1 MARWQAEWVASELE
15 ARGVTVELVP
25 ITTTG
30 DRQQGPLKNIGAQ
43 GLFTKEIQRALLDD
57 RIDLAVHSLKDLP
70 TEAVAG
76 LCLAAVPARASAADV
91 FVSQKYKSLEALP
104 RGATV
109 GTGSLRRRAQ
119 LLHARPDLQIQD
131 VRGNVDT
138 RLRKLDEGLF
148 DALILAE
155 AGLRR
160 LGLDQHITQTLP
172 FELMLS
178 AVGQGALG
186 LETRADDDASRQIVT
201 MLDDRSTHAAV
212 LAERAMLAAL
222 QGGCL
227 APIGA
232 LGRVEDNCL
241 ALVGRVISHDG
252 LQQLEATECISLPRG
267 EKNLPSPFGRG
278 TGGENAIFSAAEQ
291 LGRRVAESLQAQGAD
306 QLIQASRHL

>member
-1 MARWQAEWVASELE
+1 M
-15 ARGVTVELVP
+15 
-25 ITTTG
+25 
-30 DRQQGPLKNIGAQ
+30 
-43 GLFTKEIQRALLDD
+43 
-57 RIDLAVHSLKDLP
+57 
-70 TEAVAG
+70 
-76 LCLAAVPARASAADV
+76 
-91 FVSQKYKSLEALP
+91 
-104 RGATV
+104 
-109 GTGSLRRRAQ
+109 
-119 LLHARPDLQIQD
+119 
-131 VRGNVDT
+131 DT